1 MPPSVSLDPGTRIG
15 PYEIVSAIGAGG
27 MGEVF
32 RARDT
37 KLNRIVAIKAM
48 HDTGLDDP
56 ERVKR
61 FEREA
66 QLLASLNHP
75 NIAAIHGLEEAGDAT
90 YLVLEFIDGRP
101 LSDVLREGPLPA
113 DEALRLAKGIA
124 DALAAA
130 HERGIIHRDL
140 KPGNVMITADGQPKV
155 LDFGLGKAIEGDGS
169 SQRDAS
175 PSNSPTMTLAA
186 TQAGIIL
193 GTAGYMS
200 PEQARGRAADKRSD
214 VWAFGCLLFEMFAGR
229 RAFEGED
236 VTDTLAAIVRGEPDW
251 SVLPATTP
259 PALRALIERCLVKD
273 RSERLPDM
281 SVVRFILSEPAS
293 IGTGAHAAAAPDM
306 PSRRSIGPPAALA
319 LVTAAVVIT
328 ATLAILWQRGNG
340 ATTGDVSRLTIVLPE
355 GDMIPDLTLAPLAI
369 APDGRTIA
377 YSGLRDGRL
386 QLFVRDL
393 AETEPRSLAGTDGAT
408 SPFFKPDGQWIG
420 FFAQG
425 KLKKI
430 AVTGTG
436 LQELADAPFSRG
448 GTWSADDTIYF
459 APANISGLRRVSASG
474 GPVVDVTSLDRDR
487 GEISHRWPSITSDGQ
502 SLLFSAWSGP
512 GPDEH
517 WIERLSLGDGTRDVL
532 ARNVEGPSS
541 VVGGFLITGGRH
553 DSPQALPWNG
563 STADLDGIAPIDLP
577 FSSYG
582 FLEGTSVYS
591 VSRNG
596 TFAYVNSVQHTAR
609 VVWIDRAGRTEP
621 LRMPEGDYVAAAL
634 SPDGRRAALHLNSGV
649 QEIWLYDFD
658 TETLTPFVTTGGS
671 SQAPLWSADSKYIF
685 YRGTRSGFRNLFRK
699 AVDGSG
705 AEEQLTTKP
714 DVVQTPHAVTD
725 DGRWLIYAEAGP
737 EANGESDLWRLR
749 LDGETEAT
757 RLVATPAAES
767 FARVS
772 PDGRWLAYVS
782 NLSGR
787 NEVWVQPFEG
797 DGPRRQ
803 ISREGALAPLWSH
816 DGRELIFIS
825 ADGLMSVP
833 VSAEGFGTP
842 RLIAAG
848 RFVLSQNGNT
858 NYDIARDG
866 RVLQIVPTEEAK
878 PVTRIEIILNGL
890 ELLRQPSR

>member
-1 MPPSVSLDPGTRIG
+1 MPPSVSLEPGTRIG
-15 PYEIVSAIGAGG
+15 PYEVTGQLGAGG
-27 MGEVF
+27 MGQVYK
-32 RARDT
+32 ARDT

-48 HDTGLDDP
+48 HDAGLDDP

-75 NIAAIHGLEEAGDAT
+75 NIAAIHGLEESLGAT

-101 LSDVLREGPLPA
+101 LSDLVREGPLPVA
-113 DEALRLAKGIA
+113 EALRLAKGIA
-124 DALAAA
+124 DALSAA

-169 SQRDAS
+169 SKGDPS

-200 PEQARGRAADKRSD
+200 PEQARGRTADKRSD
-214 VWAFGCLLFEMFAGR
+214 VWAFGCLLFEMLAGK

-251 SVLPATTP
+251 SVLPSPTP
-259 PALRALIERCLVKD
+259 PALRALVERCLVKD

-306 PSRRSIGPPAALA
+306 PARRSIGLPAVLA
-319 LVTAAVVIT
+319 LVTATVVIT
-328 ATLAILWQRGNG
+328 ATLGTLWQGDAR
-340 ATTGDVSRLTIVLPE
+340 ATAGDVSRLTIVLPE
-355 GDMIPDLTLAPLAI
+355 GDVIPDLTLAPLAI

-377 YSGLRDGRL
+377 YSGLRDGL
-386 QLFVRDL
+386 VQLFIRDL
-393 AETEPRSLAGTDGAT
+393 AETEPRAFAGTDGAT

-448 GTWSADDTIYF
+448 GTWSADDIIYF
-459 APANISGLRRVSASG
+459 APANISGLRKVPASG
-474 GPVVDVTSLDRDR
+474 GPAVEVTSLDRDR
-487 GEISHRWPSITSDGQ
+487 GEISHRWPSVASNGQ
-502 SLLFSAWSGP
+502 SLLFSVWSGP

-517 WIERLSLGDGTRDVL
+517 WIERLSLVDGTRDVL

-541 VVGGFLITGGRH
+541 VVGGLLITGGRH
-553 DSPQALPWNG
+553 DSPQALPWQG
-563 STADLDGIAPIDLP
+563 SPADLDGIAPIDLP
-577 FSSYG
+577 FSSHG
-582 FLEGTSVYS
+582 FGEGASVYS
-591 VSRNG
+591 VSSNG
-596 TFAYVNSVQHTAR
+596 TFAYLHSVRHTAR
-609 VVWIDRAGRTEP
+609 VVWIDRSGRTEP

-649 QEIWLYDFD
+649 QEIWLYDLD
-658 TETLTPFVTTGGS
+658 TETATPFVTTGGS
-671 SQAPLWSADSKYIF
+671 SQAPLWSADGKYIF

-699 AVDGSG
+699 AVDGPD
-705 AEEQLTTKP
+705 AEERLTTKP
-714 DVVQTPHAVTD
+714 DVVQTPHTVTA
-725 DGRWLIYAEAGP
+725 DGKWLIYSEAGP

-749 LDGETEAT
+749 LDGDPEPT
-757 RLVATPAAES
+757 RLVATPVAES

-772 PDGRWLAYVS
+772 PDGRRLAYVS
-782 NLSGR
+782 NVSGR
-787 NEVWVQPFEG
+787 NEIWVQPFEG

-803 ISREGALAPLWSH
+803 ISREGAWAPLWSH

-825 ADGLMSVP
+825 ADGIMSVP
-833 VSAEGFGTP
+833 VSADGYGTP
-842 RLIAAG
+842 RLVAAG
-848 RFVLSQNGNT
+848 QFVPSQNGNT

-866 RVLQIVPTEEAK
+866 RILQIVPTEEAK
-878 PVTRIEIILNGL
+878 PITRIEIILNGL
-890 ELLRQPSR
+890 DLLRR